1 MVKFVLL
8 DLDDTI
14 LDFHKAEAIAL
25 RGTFQELGLRSTD
38 EIVARYS
45 EINSR
50 QWQLLEQGRLTRDEI
65 LTRRFTLLFR
75 EFGIDCSGEKAQAI
89 YERRLGIGHYFMP
102 GAEALLDALY
112 GKYEMYVISNG
123 TAAVQDSRIESA
135 GISRYFGEI
144 FVSQRLGHD
153 KPAREFFDACFAR
166 IPGFDREKAVI
177 IGDSLTSD
185 IQGGIN
191 AGIRTVWYNYRH
203 KPADADIVPDYETDS
218 LYSIPPLLE
227 RI

>member
-25 RGTFQELGLRSTD
+25 RGTLQELGLQSTD
-38 EIVARYS
+38 KIVARYS

-50 QWQLLEQGRLTRDEI
+50 Q
-65 LTRRFTLLFR
+65 
-75 EFGIDCSGEKAQAI
+75 K
-89 YERRLGIGHYFMP
+89 
-102 GAEALLDALY
+102 
-112 GKYEMYVISNG
+112 
-123 TAAVQDSRIESA
+123 SA

-144 FVSQRLGHD
+144 FISQRIGHD

-166 IPGFDREKAVI
+166 IPGFQRDKAVI

-185 IQGGIN
+185 IQGGKN
-191 AGIRTVWYNYRH
+191 AGVRTVWYNYRH

-218 LYSIPPLLE
+218 LFGIPPLLE
-227 RI
+227 RL